1 MADPAA
7 LTRRQFVLVTVAA
20 GGALVLGVTWRR
32 LHLAG
37 ERRRGAGVLNAY
49 VRIAPDNTITLVMP
63 KVEMGQGT
71 YTSLPMLI
79 AEELEVD
86 LAAVTV
92 EAAPPDPATYGF
104 PVDPSAP
111 EGIERDQSTG
121 TSLSI
126 IQCWTPL
133 RQAGA
138 SARVMLV
145 QAAAKRWR
153 VPVRACQ
160 AQRGEVMHTATGR
173 RLTYGALAAAA
184 AALPVPVAPPLKA
197 AKDFRLIGRATP
209 RRDTPGKVDGSAVS
223 ASTLARQTRRQR
235 LSHSPQ
241 WRAEASSSR
250 SRAMRRWRCA
260 GCGRW

>member
-7 LTRRQFVLVTVAA
+7 FTRRHFVLVTAAA
-20 GGALVLGVTWRR
+20 GGALVLGVSLRR
-32 LHLAG
+32 MRLAANH
-37 ERRRGAGVLNAY
+37 RRTAGTLNAY

-86 LAAVTV
+86 LAAVTL
-92 EAAPPDPATYGF
+92 EAAPPDPAVYGF
-104 PVDPSAP
+104 AVDPAAP

-138 SARVMLV
+138 TARLMLI
-145 QAAAKRWR
+145 QAAAKGWSGPGHAR
-153 VPVRACQ
+153 P
-160 AQRGEVMHTATGR
+160 
-173 RLTYGALAAAA
+173 
-184 AALPVPVAPPLKA
+184 AP
-197 AKDFRLIGRATP
+197 
-209 RRDTPGKVDGSAVS
+209 
-223 ASTLARQTRRQR
+223 
-235 LSHSPQ
+235 
-241 WRAEASSSR
+241 
-250 SRAMRRWRCA
+250 
-260 GCGRW
+260 